1 MPMRKYIFAF
11 LTLKFLFKEPEGN
24 DVAGEP
30 FDIKEKQA
38 ASKLGTSH
46 VS

>member
-1 MPMRKYIFAF
+1 MRKCIFAS
-11 LTLKFLFKEPEGN
+11 LTSKFLFKVPEGN
-24 DVAGEP
+24 DVDGEP